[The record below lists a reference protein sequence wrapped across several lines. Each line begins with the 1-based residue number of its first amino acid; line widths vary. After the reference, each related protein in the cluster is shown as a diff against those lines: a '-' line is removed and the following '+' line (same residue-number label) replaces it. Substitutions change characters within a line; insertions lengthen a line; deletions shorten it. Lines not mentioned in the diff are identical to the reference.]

1 MLFAKKKAFFAFVIV
16 LLITLPVL
24 RIYNT
29 PSQDAEALSLKQY
42 KELDILGEA
51 LFRIQSSYV
60 QDVDTEE
67 LIYGAINGMTK
78 TLDPYSS
85 FMDPESFKELR
96 TETTGNFEGVGI
108 RITVKDN
115 YITVITPIEG
125 TPAYRMGIMA
135 GDKIVKIDGE
145 DAQGITLMEAVKKIR
160 GTKGSV
166 VLISILREGEKEL
179 RDFSLTRDVIKI
191 ESVRH
196 HMLDDSIG
204 YVRITDFKEKTANDL
219 SEALTALEKEDM
231 KSLILDLRNNPG
243 GLLGAAVD
251 VCKMFISDGKLI
263 VYTLERNSVEGL
275 RYHADKVP
283 LHPEVPLVVLINGG
297 SASGSEIV
305 AGAIQDNK
313 AGLLLGTQ
321 TFGKGS
327 VQTIF
332 PLSNGAGLRLTT
344 AKYYTPRGTSI
355 HEVGITPDIVVD
367 IPKDTEMKLMMQSEG
382 VSEGEE
388 KVEDIQLERAKD
400 ILTGARLIQQNR

>member
-1 MLFAKKKAFFAFVIV
+1 MLFDKKKAFFAFVLV
-16 LLITLPVL
+16 LLISLPVL

-29 PSQDAEALSLKQY
+29 PSENLEALSLKQY

-51 LFRIQSSYV
+51 LFRIQSNYV
-60 QDVDTEE
+60 EEVDTEE

-85 FMDPESFKELR
+85 FMDPDSFDEMKD
-96 TETTGNFEGVGI
+96 ETTGKFEGVGI

-115 YITVITPIEG
+115 YITVITPLEG

-135 GDKIVKIDGE
+135 GDKIVKIDNE
-145 DAQGITLMEAVKKIR
+145 DAQGITLLEAVKKIR
-160 GTKGSV
+160 GPKGSV
-166 VLISILREGEKEL
+166 VVISILREGETEL
-179 RDFSLTRDVIKI
+179 RNCSLTRDVIKI

-196 HMLDDSIG
+196 HMLDDAIG
-204 YVRITDFKEKTANDL
+204 YVRITDFKEKTAGDL
-219 SEALTALEKEDM
+219 SKALTDLEKKDM

-243 GLLGAAVD
+243 GLLDSAVD
-251 VCKMFISDGKLI
+251 VCKRFISDGKLI
-263 VYTLERNSVEGL
+263 VYTQGRNGEEGL
-275 RYHADKVP
+275 RYYADKIS
-283 LHPEVPLVVLINGG
+283 LHPEVPLIVLVNGG

-313 AGLLLGTQ
+313 TGLLLGSQ

-355 HEVGITPDIVVD
+355 HEVGVTPDIVVD

-388 KVEDIQLERAKD
+388 KVVDSQLERAKD
-400 ILTGARLIQQNR
+400 ILTGARLIQHNK